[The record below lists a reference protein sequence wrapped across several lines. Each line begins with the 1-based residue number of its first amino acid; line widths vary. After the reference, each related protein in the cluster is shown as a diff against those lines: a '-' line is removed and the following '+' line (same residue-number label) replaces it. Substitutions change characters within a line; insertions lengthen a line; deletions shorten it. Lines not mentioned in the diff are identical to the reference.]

1 MEELLRKIEILE
13 DQFETIIL
21 NKYFR
26 ELKEKGYTIIPNV
39 LTSEEVE
46 LAKTMFYDWKNSV
59 ENLDKMHEIIDPHG
73 IFKFHEVGHQEFA
86 WFIRTRPKIIR
97 IFKKLWET
105 DSLVVS
111 FDGACH
117 IPKHFA
123 KRDKIWTHTDQSPKN
138 VGLNC
143 YQSFAALTENSER
156 TLVVYETSHLLHE
169 KYFKDRNI
177 CDANNWHLIEH
188 DYLEEIKD
196 LKRVLKVNV
205 GDLVIWD
212 SRTFHQN
219 QYGKA
224 NSEERIV
231 QYICYLPSDSE
242 KNNENQKKKRE
253 KYFMERRTTSH
264 WPYPIKVNSLQPQ
277 TYGDNKRLVDYS
289 KLKQPNVDKY
299 MELIKT
305 LI

>member
-13 DQFETIIL
+13 DQVETIIL

-26 ELKEKGYTIIPNV
+26 ELKEKGYTIIPSA
-39 LTSEEVE
+39 LTSEEIE
-46 LAKTMFYDWKNSV
+46 LAKTMFYDWENSV
-59 ENLDKMHEIIDPHG
+59 ENLEKMHNTIDPHG

-97 IFKKLWET
+97 IFKKLWQT

-177 CDANNWHLIEH
+177 CDGNNWHLIEH

-196 LKRVLKVNV
+196 LKRVLKVNA

-219 QYGKA
+219 QYGKP

-277 TYGDNKRLVDYS
+277 TYGDSKRLIDYS
-289 KLKQPNVDKY
+289 KLKQPNLDKY
-299 MELIKT
+299 MEIIKT